1 MSRSKLAAA
10 GPYVERLAENDYV
23 QDRLAEAVDNLHA
36 AYKRA
41 SKRSAAKA
49 AEDRRVWKRARR
61 GVVAARDAA
70 FAVRTGRKRKR
81 RRGRVIVLGLLAA
94 GGAAAAAGPL
104 RDRLTDD
111 QSPAGAPSAA

>member
-1 MSRSKLAAA
+1 MSKSKMAVAA
-10 GPYVERLAENDYV
+10 PYVERLAENDYV
-23 QDRLAEAVDNLHA
+23 QERLVDAVDNLRS

-49 AEDRRVWKRARR
+49 AEDRKVWKRARR

-70 FAVRTGRKRKR
+70 FAVKTGRKRKR
-81 RRGRVIVLGLLAA
+81 HRGRVLVLGLLAA

-104 RDRLTDD
+104 REKL
-111 QSPAGAPSAA
+111 AGDSSAA